1 MALALL
7 LGYFLGSLPIAFW
20 FGAIRGRSLLKEGSG
35 NPGALNAYR
44 VLGPIPGLMVLL
56 LDVFKGVLAVALG
69 EGVAGTPLGGLAGG
83 VGAVWGHAFSPW
95 LLFQGGKALA
105 PGIGVLL
112 AVNPKLLLLALLL
125 FALLYAFSR
134 RPYRAALAT
143 ALALPLLAAA
153 TGHTLPHLLFGL
165 GVGLPV
171 ALRHLKDWDRQ

>member
-1 MALALL
+1 MALAFL

-20 FGAIRGRSLLKEGSG
+20 FGALRGRNLLKEGSG

-44 VLGPIPGLMVLL
+44 VLGPIPGLMVLF
-56 LDVFKGVLAVALG
+56 LDVFKGVLAVASG
-69 EGVAGTPLGGLAGG
+69 EGLAGNPLGGLVGG

-95 LLFQGGKALA
+95 LLLQGGKALA

-112 AVNPKLLLLALLL
+112 AVDPKLLLLALLL
-125 FALLYAFSR
+125 FALLYALSR